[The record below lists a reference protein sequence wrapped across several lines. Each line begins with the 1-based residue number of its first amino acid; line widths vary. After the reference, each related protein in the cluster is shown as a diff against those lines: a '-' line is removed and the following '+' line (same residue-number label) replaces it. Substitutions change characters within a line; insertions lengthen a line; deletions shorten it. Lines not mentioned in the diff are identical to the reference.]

1 MVISAPTKLVTVE
14 GGDSTLDT
22 GDGIVP
28 KFKDL
33 DTNLAQPVSEFT
45 SGVSTPPKV
54 FTPKDKEIIK
64 NFPKEATDII
74 QTLQEA
80 GHPKL
85 EIDKFI
91 EDKVKEIK
99 AEGAQ
104 NTNKNK
110 SASTGDVSPKT
121 STKGSK

>member
-1 MVISAPTKLVTVE
+1 M
-14 GGDSTLDT
+14 
-22 GDGIVP
+22 
-28 KFKDL
+28 
-33 DTNLAQPVSEFT
+33 
-45 SGVSTPPKV
+45 
-54 FTPKDKEIIK
+54 FTPKDKEIIE
-64 NFPKEATDII
+64 NFPKEATDTI